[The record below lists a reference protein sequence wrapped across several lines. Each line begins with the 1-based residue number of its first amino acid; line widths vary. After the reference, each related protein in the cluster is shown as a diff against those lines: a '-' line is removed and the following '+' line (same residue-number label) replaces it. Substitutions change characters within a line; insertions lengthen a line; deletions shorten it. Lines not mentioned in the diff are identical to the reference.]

1 MENEKSFRFIIKGN
15 ICGSR
20 VRLGRA
26 LQEPPLTQEELAQKL
41 QFLGYTGFTKAIISR
56 IEKSSRHVIDVELL
70 AISKA
75 LGVSIE
81 WLLKETDNPRHNE

>member
-1 MENEKSFRFIIKGN
+1 MEKSSKFIIKGN

-26 LQEPPLTQEELAQKL
+26 MQEPPLKQEDLAQKL

-56 IEKSSRHVIDVELL
+56 IEQSSRHVIDAELL
-70 AISKA
+70 ALAKA
-75 LGVSIE
+75 LDVSIE
-81 WLLKETDNPRHNE
+81 WLLKETDNPSRKE